1 MLLTTPSSVLVL
13 TTIAEMIAMN
23 VQLVMTDIGMT
34 DTGTTVLI
42 AVNAPDRLPVAP
54 NMTIVVRPGLR
65 PPGGRMIEG
74 LQGTIMTVMPH
85 GEVIMTKS
93 LIMNMTAAGTIMNDH
108 LAATTDGAKRGPNA
122 TTRGLLGMEMAD
134 GRAKMADGS
143 GTYGPQNAV
152 VPANWFYFLPSLPD
166 SKWSRIPRILALTC
180 IRSESFTCYMVFLL
194 VPTRTEP

>member
-1 MLLTTPSSVLVL
+1 MLVPTT
-13 TTIAEMIAMN
+13 TAEMIVMSAH
-23 VQLVMTDIGMT
+23 LVMTDTGT
-34 DTGTTVLI
+34 TGTGTTVLI

-85 GEVIMTKS
+85 GEVIMTES

-108 LAATTDGAKRGPNA
+108 LAAKKEGAKRGPNA
-122 TTRGLLGMEMAD
+122 STRGPLGMEMAD

-143 GTYGPQNAV
+143 GTCGPQNAV
-152 VPANWFYFLPSLPD
+152 VPANWLYLLP
-166 SKWSRIPRILALTC
+166 T
-180 IRSESFTCYMVFLL
+180 L
-194 VPTRTEP
+194 VV